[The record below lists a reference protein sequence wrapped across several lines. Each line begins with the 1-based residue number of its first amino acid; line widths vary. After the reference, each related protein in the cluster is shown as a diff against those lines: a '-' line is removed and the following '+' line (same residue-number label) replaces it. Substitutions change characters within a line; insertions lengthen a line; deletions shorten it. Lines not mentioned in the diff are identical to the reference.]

1 MTIRSK
7 AQPLSETVSQT
18 EKPAI
23 PNEPQNR
30 AKNKTDTASLN
41 RNLLI
46 TGELETHPVNL
57 LIDTGACV
65 SAIDEKLVKEI
76 HGIGYSAKMTDGPLP
91 SVSTISGERVPVLG
105 QIQLPLKL
113 NGVMYNSQFHVIP
126 NFPYEAIL
134 GHDFLL
140 KNDAVIDLRNKCVS
154 LKNNHCQIKEPSD
167 PKSNRV
173 IATYTSGSSKFSSEV
188 ETNCDDQEKTQGTTR
203 PRESITS
210 RRAHGSLASSFLVF
224 VLVVLY
230 LCLTSQAQRF
240 ERTQPVVKR
249 VNKRCYSV
257 ERKGAKSASEA
268 FMQLCGQDS
277 ENLNTTCLILIPPLS
292 RLKSKFSYLTDVRQ
306 QSGMDTF
313 LEVSGNKL
321 ITKERESPSTEKP
334 YLQAET
340 QTLSLQR
347 VR

>member
-1 MTIRSK
+1 M
-7 AQPLSETVSQT
+7 
-18 EKPAI
+18 I
-23 PNEPQNR
+23 PN
-30 AKNKTDTASLN
+30 L
-41 RNLLI
+41 
-46 TGELETHPVNL
+46 
-57 LIDTGACV
+57 
-65 SAIDEKLVKEI
+65 
-76 HGIGYSAKMTDGPLP
+76 
-91 SVSTISGERVPVLG
+91 
-105 QIQLPLKL
+105 
-113 NGVMYNSQFHVIP
+113 
-126 NFPYEAIL
+126 PYEAIL
-134 GHDFLL
+134 GQDFLL
-140 KNDAVIDLRNKCVS
+140 KSDAGIDLRNKCFS
-154 LKNNHCQIKEPSD
+154 LKNNHCKIKEPSD

-173 IATYTSGSSKFSSEV
+173 IATYSSGSSKNVTPSKFRSEV
-188 ETNCDDQEKTQGTTR
+188 ETNFDDQEKTQATTR

-313 LEVSGNKL
+313 LQVSGNKL